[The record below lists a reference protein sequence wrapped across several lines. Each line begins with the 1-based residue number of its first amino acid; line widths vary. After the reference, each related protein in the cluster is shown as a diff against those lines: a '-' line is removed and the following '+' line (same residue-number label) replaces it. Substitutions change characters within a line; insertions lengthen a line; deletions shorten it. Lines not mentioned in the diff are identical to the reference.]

1 MNANSEWN
9 FTGESKTEK
18 KFLIQSTSQSHF
30 IQSNFLNYYFSKQDD
45 CN

>member
-18 KFLIQSTSQSHF
+18 KFLIPPTSKSHF
-30 IQSNFLNYYFSKQDD
+30 IQSNFLNYYCSKQDD
-45 CN
+45 WN